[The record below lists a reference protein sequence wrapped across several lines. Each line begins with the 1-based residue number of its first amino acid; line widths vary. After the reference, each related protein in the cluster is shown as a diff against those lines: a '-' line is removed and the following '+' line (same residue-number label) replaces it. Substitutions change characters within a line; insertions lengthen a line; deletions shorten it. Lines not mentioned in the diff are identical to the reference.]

1 MLLRIFPLFLLSG
14 SLLPAQD
21 AATADAKPLIEK
33 AITAIGGE
41 EKIFRLFRIKER
53 FNFGNVLAEVDKS
66 SSRDSVMEPPLY
78 WWVGGVDRTDEPAKF
93 DLWGWTLGALVD
105 PESIVAVIP
114 EVIEN
119 EKPAPGLRVSGTI
132 DPAMDLYFDPE
143 NHRLIRID
151 WRGDIYRFSEWKEYD
166 GTGYHA
172 KTVMFKVKAKEP
184 WLFHEILELERLTDL
199 PAGLERVEP

>member
-1 MLLRIFPLFLLSG
+1 MFLRLASFFLFTTSPLL
-14 SLLPAQD
+14 AQNS
-21 AATADAKPLIEK
+21 APADAKPVIEK
-33 AITAIGGE
+33 AIAAIGGE

-53 FNFGNVLAEVDKS
+53 FNFGNVLAEVDKA

-105 PESIVAVIP
+105 PESIVEVIP

-119 EKPAPGLRVSGTI
+119 EKPSPGLRVSGTI
-132 DPAMDLYFDPE
+132 DPAMDLYFDPA

-151 WRGDIYRFSEWKEYD
+151 WRGDIYHFSEWKEYD

-172 KTVMFKVKAKEP
+172 KTVMFKINAKEP
-184 WLFHEILELERLTDL
+184 WLFHEILELERLSEL
-199 PAGLERVEP
+199 PEGLDRLEP

>member
-1 MLLRIFPLFLLSG
+1 MLLRFASLILFASYPLI
-14 SLLPAQD
+14 AQD
-21 AATADAKPLIEK
+21 AAPADAKPLIEK

-78 WWVGGVDRTDEPAKF
+78 WWVGGADRTDEPAKF

-105 PESIVAVIP
+105 PESVVKIIP

-132 DPAMDLYFDPE
+132 DPAMDLYFDPA

-172 KTVMFKVKAKEP
+172 KTVMSKIKAKEP
-184 WLFHEILELERLTDL
+184 WLFHEILELERLSEL
-199 PAGLERVEP
+199 PEGLERIEP